1 MTTNAQ
7 ISWSDQWLV
16 GFQQLD
22 AEHQDLVRTIHQM
35 QLAPLHELDGLLAQF
50 ELNARTHFDVENAMM
65 EETKFPP
72 RQCHIDEHHAV
83 LKSVAE
89 VRELMQQSLNP
100 IAHDLVKELAKW
112 FPAHVM
118 HLDSALS
125 HWMNKQRI
133 GGKPVVI
140 RRSLNLNHS

>member
-1 MTTNAQ
+1 MTTSQN

-16 GFQQLD
+16 GFKKLD
-22 AEHQDLVRTIHQM
+22 DEHQDIVNLIQRM
-35 QLAPLHELDGLLAQF
+35 QEAPLHELEKLLDQF
-50 ELNARTHFDVENAMM
+50 ELSARLHFDVENTMM
-65 EETKFPP
+65 EETQFPP

-83 LKSVAE
+83 LKSVDE
-89 VRELMQQSLNP
+89 VRELMRQGLNP

-112 FPAHVM
+112 FPAHVI

-125 HWMNKQRI
+125 HWMNKQRM

-140 RRSLNLNHS
+140 RRSLDLHHV